1 MFTNKDKRKFVRLP
15 IHHLLKYKIADKQ
28 GISGV
33 LSFVRNISA
42 GGTLFHCN
50 ERIAPGSILELEI
63 KVPLSTDIIK
73 TKVKVLRT
81 VPLEK
86 MGGFDV
92 AVEFIDL
99 PAAAHKAMNERI
111 LNTHDKIEEEVFMK
125 LMAFVSIILAVIA
138 ALLGLSIQFNLLPF
152 ILFKPIAWLSIAN
165 TLLFFSIAF
174 SLLKNKQNLP

>member
-1 MFTNKDKRKFVRLP
+1 MFFNKDKRKFVRLP
-15 IHHLLKYKIADKQ
+15 VHHLLKYKIADKQ

-81 VPLEK
+81 APLEK

-99 PAAAHKAMNERI
+99 PAATRKAINERI
-111 LNTHDKIEEEVFMK
+111 LNTHDIEEEVFMK

-138 ALLGLSIQFNLLPF
+138 ALLGLSIQFNLLPS
-152 ILFKPIAWLSIAN
+152 ILFKPIAWLNITN